1 MAKKLLL
8 DTDVLVDYLRGYPP
22 AVEYLE
28 SRQEELTTSAI
39 VVAELYADVR
49 EDKERTALHTLI
61 STFEVTSIDMGLA
74 ERGGL
79 LRRDFAPKHGTGL
92 ADALIAATAQQ
103 TGAELV
109 TLNAKHF
116 PMLRNVTV
124 PYKKS

>member
-1 MAKKLLL
+1 VIAEPHPGRRYDICPKW
-8 DTDVLVDYLRGYPP
+8 PP
-22 AVEYLE
+22 KGGRARE
-28 SRQEELTTSAI
+28 STRHGHS
-39 VVAELYADVR
+39 R
-49 EDKERTALHTLI
+49 
-61 STFEVTSIDMGLA
+61 
-74 ERGGL
+74 RGGL

-124 PYKKS
+124 PYKK